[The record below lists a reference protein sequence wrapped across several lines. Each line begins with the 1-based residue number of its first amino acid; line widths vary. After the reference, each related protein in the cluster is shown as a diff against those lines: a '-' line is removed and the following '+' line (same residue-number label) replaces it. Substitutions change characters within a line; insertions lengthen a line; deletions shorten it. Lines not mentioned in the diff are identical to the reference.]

1 MAFSHKPIL
10 FTVCTILS
18 ALFINNSNAFEQL
31 IVKQINTDGTIISTG
46 YFNNNSNVS
55 INNENRNTC
64 DVIIESNNKNLN
76 INTLSIGNGINNVN
90 FDLPNNSTIN
100 IDLLKLQ
107 SNIIVNFDYPTHV
120 NEVFIDGPDSKIVIT
135 KLFEIGTKQI

>member
-1 MAFSHKPIL
+1 MAFSHKPML

-46 YFNNNSNVS
+46 YFDNNSNIS
-55 INNENRNTC
+55 ISNEDGDIC

-76 INTLSIGNGINNVN
+76 INNLSIGNGIKHVN
-90 FDLPNNSTIN
+90 FNLPSDSNIN
-100 IDLLKLQ
+100 IYSLKLQ
-107 SNIIVNFDYPTHV
+107 ANTIVNLDHPTHID
-120 NEVFIDGPDSKIVIT
+120 EVFVNDKNAKIIST
-135 KLFEIGTKQI
+135 TLFEIGEKRT